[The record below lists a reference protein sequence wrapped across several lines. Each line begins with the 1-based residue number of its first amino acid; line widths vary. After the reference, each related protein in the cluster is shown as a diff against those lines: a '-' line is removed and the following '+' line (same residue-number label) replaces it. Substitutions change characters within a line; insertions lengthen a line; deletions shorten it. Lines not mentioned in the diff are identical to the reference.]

1 MLLKEAE
8 KSSQYHLLC
17 CVICFLLI
25 VEEGGV
31 DLEETLE
38 DGAVL
43 EGFERRH
50 IRPVVDADAPH
61 TDCNSKKTG
70 SQYIHKLV

>member
-1 MLLKEAE
+1 V
-8 KSSQYHLLC
+8 

-31 DLEETLE
+31 DLEETLK

-43 EGFERRH
+43 EGLERCH
-50 IRPVVDADAPH
+50 VRPVVDADAPH
-61 TDCNSKKTG
+61 TDCNSKKPG
-70 SQYIHKLV
+70 SKNMHKLR